1 MILFI
6 HNNYNE
12 NKDGIEKFNAVY
24 DAYYR
29 YVYKIIYNIIQ
40 NADETD
46 DIVQDVFVIIWN
58 TLDVITDEVSA
69 KAWISTISSNAAVN
83 FAKKKKTAAS
93 KIINIDDDIIYSVNS
108 DCIQD
113 PAELVVSNDNINA
126 IFREIKKMDKKYSDV
141 LLLYF
146 KFHMKPETIA
156 GYLGRNPKTVY
167 TQLQRGREI
176 LKQKLIPGAAVS
188 ESEV

>member
-12 NKDGIEKFNAVY
+12 NKDSIEKFNAVY

-40 NADETD
+40 NTDETD

-69 KAWISTISSNAAVN
+69 KAWISTISRNAP
-83 FAKKKKTAAS
+83 TSSAS
-93 KIINIDDDIIYSVNS
+93 S
-108 DCIQD
+108 
-113 PAELVVSNDNINA
+113 
-126 IFREIKKMDKKYSDV
+126 
-141 LLLYF
+141 
-146 KFHMKPETIA
+146 
-156 GYLGRNPKTVY
+156 TVMISS
-167 TQLQRGREI
+167 RFF
-176 LKQKLIPGAAVS
+176 
-188 ESEV
+188 

>member
-12 NKDGIEKFNAVY
+12 NKDSIEKFNAVY

-40 NADETD
+40 NTDETD

-69 KAWISTISSNAAVN
+69 KAWISTISRNAAVN

-93 KIINIDDDIIYSVNS
+93 KIINIDDDIIYSVNP

-126 IFREIKKMDKKYSDV
+126 IFCEIKKLDKK
-141 LLLYF
+141 
-146 KFHMKPETIA
+146 
-156 GYLGRNPKTVY
+156 
-167 TQLQRGREI
+167 
-176 LKQKLIPGAAVS
+176 
-188 ESEV
+188 